1 MSTVAARVY
10 DYGDKLR
17 VAFAAD
23 KRMSWHNATVTKL
36 WAFENET
43 ALFPVLGGAGVFT
56 SIRQAATWV
65 ENGGDPDTKPEF
77 DEKDFHLIAADSKGQ
92 LWLAADSLEWIP
104 IEEDVASVG
113 SGSPYAMGAMLAG
126 ATPERAIE
134 IATQMDSAT
143 GNGITDYY
151 FDIPKENNDG

>member
-17 VAFAAD
+17 VVLAAD

-36 WAFENET
+36 WAFDNEE
-43 ALFPVLGGAGVFT
+43 ALFPVLGGAGTFT
-56 SIRQAATWV
+56 SVRQAAAWV
-65 ENGGDPDTKPEF
+65 ESGADPDNKPET
-77 DEKDFHLIAADSKGQ
+77 DDKDYHLLAVDRNGKI
-92 LWLAADSLEWIP
+92 WLAADSLEWMP
-104 IEEDVASVG
+104 IEEDMAAVG
-113 SGSPYAMGAMLAG
+113 SGSYYAMGALLAG

-134 IATQMDSAT
+134 IASEMDSAT

-151 FDIPKENNDG
+151 FDIEKENSDG